1 MGSNTTFQE
10 DTTVLTMVQEQSEH
24 IQKLE
29 PMDNRKQG
37 SWSLETVGTVQFPPS
52 HPFLYLRID
61 LFVQKH
67 F

>member
-1 MGSNTTFQE
+1 M
-10 DTTVLTMVQEQSEH
+10 LTMVQEQSEH
-24 IQKLE
+24 IEKLE

-37 SWSLETVGTVQFPPS
+37 SWSLETVGMVQFPPS